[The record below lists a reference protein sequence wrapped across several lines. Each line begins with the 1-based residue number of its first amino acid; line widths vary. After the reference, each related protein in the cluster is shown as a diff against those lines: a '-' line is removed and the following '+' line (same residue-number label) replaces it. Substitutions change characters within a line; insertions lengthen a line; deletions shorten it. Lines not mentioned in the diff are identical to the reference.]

1 MISLDDLRLPNFQTS
16 IWTIPTHLE
25 LTSSFRARYIYQLVQ
40 LCYISIH
47 LDEGDDVSST
57 AINSTLFPG
66 VITVISIRV
75 SRGCDSVAC
84 RLTRQ
89 TTTRTAK
96 SHKTDGFFVVDRSGG
111 VVDYAPVK
119 HPAPSPSPATGESP
133 RVSPTVVSRS
143 LSLLAPFCHRNDTHG
158 GATDKAA

>member
-1 MISLDDLRLPNFQTS
+1 MISSDGVFRFQTS
-16 IWTIPTHLE
+16 TWTIPTHVE
-25 LTSSFRARYIYQLVQ
+25 LTSSFRAGYIYQPVQ

-57 AINSTLFPG
+57 TINSTLFPC
-66 VITVISIRV
+66 VITVISSRV
-75 SRGCDSVAC
+75 SRECDSVAC

-89 TTTRTAK
+89 TTTRSAK
-96 SHKTDGFFVVDRSGG
+96 THKTDEFFVVDRSGG
-111 VVDYAPVK
+111 VVDYAPLK
-119 HPAPSPSPATGESP
+119 HPAPSPAPSTRERP

-143 LSLLAPFCHRNDTHG
+143 LSLLASFCHRNDTHG